1 MRTIKLGGREIQITG
16 SPLTPLYYKR
26 EFGTP
31 LSGDLI
37 KVQVESGDVTK
48 FDDIT
53 ILQMIWAM
61 EKTTEDGKL
70 DDFET
75 WLSKIEWM
83 DLSEVYKET
92 LLEAQDATFRED
104 PAKESEP
111 KPEPKQKT
119 K

>member
-26 EFGTP
+26 EFGST

-37 KVQVESGDVTK
+37 KTQAEAGDATK
-48 FDDIT
+48 FDDVA

-61 EKTTEDGKL
+61 EKTTEGGKL

-75 WLSKIEWM
+75 WLGKIEWL
-83 DLSEVYKET
+83 DLSEVYRAT

-104 PAKESEP
+104 PEKS
-111 KPEPKQKT
+111 KPEPKPKQKA